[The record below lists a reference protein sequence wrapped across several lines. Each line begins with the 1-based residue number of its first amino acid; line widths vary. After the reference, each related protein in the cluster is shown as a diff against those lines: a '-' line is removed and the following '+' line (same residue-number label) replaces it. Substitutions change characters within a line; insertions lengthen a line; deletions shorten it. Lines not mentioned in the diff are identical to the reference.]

1 MKVEDPQVFASPR
14 PAPASSGKDLPM
26 PAFAVFGA
34 CVRSVSWANVRAG
47 PRHPIT
53 TNHATA
59 RVCILLSSEYISV
72 LRFLDSELV
81 KGGRNSTSRIRSE
94 LVIAQIH
101 NRKVILASRRRC
113 G

>member
-1 MKVEDPQVFASPR
+1 MKVEDPQVFASQR
-14 PAPASSGKDLPM
+14 PAPASSCKDLPM

-53 TNHATA
+53 TNHTTA
-59 RVCILLSSEYISV
+59 RMCILLSSEYISV

-81 KGGRNSTSRIRSE
+81 KGRNSTSYQKSYF
-94 LVIAQIH
+94 QISRAWPPGGH
-101 NRKVILASRRRC
+101 NEE
-113 G
+113 